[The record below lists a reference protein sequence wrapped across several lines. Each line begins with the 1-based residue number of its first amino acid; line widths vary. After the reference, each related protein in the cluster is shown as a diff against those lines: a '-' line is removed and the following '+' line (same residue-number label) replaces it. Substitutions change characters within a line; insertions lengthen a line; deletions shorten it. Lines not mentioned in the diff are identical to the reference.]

1 MGKFKK
7 INRAGGLTIPAELRR
22 NWDFTQGDAIEIVP
36 QGGNLVIKKYTPKC
50 FLCSSTNEVKRFK
63 GKDICK
69 ECIKE
74 LAKEVGLVE

>member
-22 NWDFTQGDAIEIVP
+22 DWDFTSGDAIEIVP
-36 QGGNLVIKKYTPKC
+36 QGGNLLIKKYTPKC
-50 FLCSSTNEVKRFK
+50 FLCGNSDEIKRFK

-69 ECIKE
+69 RCINE